1 GVPEIVGGA
10 AALELVG
17 TGREIDAAEME
28 RLGLVLAIFP
38 DERLLA
44 EARDLA
50 ARIAAS
56 GPIATRGAKRI
67 MNVRTVGGFSA
78 ARGLSDA
85 LGHALEWGRAV
96 DEGMAAHRE
105 GRALRFTGR

>member
-17 TGREIDAAEME
+17 TGGEIEAAEME

-38 DERLLA
+38 GERLLA

-67 MNVRTVGGFSA
+67 MNVRTVGGFAA
-78 ARGLSDA
+78 ARALSDA
-85 LGHALEWGRAV
+85 LRHELEWSRDV
-96 DEGMAAHRE
+96 DEGIAAHRR
-105 GRALRFTGR
+105 GRAPRFTGR